1 MSHQPRFK
9 CSIWLVAFKP
19 YSTDNRILLPL
30 QKVLLDSKVP
40 EFSKDM
46 EKKAGKE
53 SEKNLSLE

>member
-1 MSHQPRFK
+1 MSHQPHSK
-9 CSIWLVAFKP
+9 CSIWLVAFKL
-19 YSTDNRILLPL
+19 YSTENRILLPS

-53 SEKNLSLE
+53 SEKNFTLD

>member
-1 MSHQPRFK
+1 
-9 CSIWLVAFKP
+9 VAFKP

>member
-1 MSHQPRFK
+1 MSHQPCFK
-9 CSIWLVAFKP
+9 CSVWLVAFKP
-19 YSTDNRILLPL
+19 YSTDNRIHLPL

-53 SEKNLSLE
+53 SEKNLRLE

>member
-1 MSHQPRFK
+1 
-9 CSIWLVAFKP
+9 VAFKP
-19 YSTDNRILLPL
+19 HSTGNRILLPL